1 MSILIGAITTLAFAL
16 LIIAAIGVIR
26 LPNALARQHAVT
38 KAATLSLSLL
48 IIAMMLVA
56 VQMDWSGAWLIKLSL
71 LLVLLLIT
79 LPLAS
84 HALARSSLYEE
95 KNR

>member
-1 MSILIGAITTLAFAL
+1 MTFVIGAITTLAFVL
-16 LIIAAIGVIR
+16 LIIAAIGVLR
-26 LPNALARQHAVT
+26 LPSALARQHAVT

-48 IIAMMLVA
+48 IIAMMVHA
-56 VQMDWSGAWLIKLSL
+56 VHMDWSWGWIIKLTL
-71 LLVLLLIT
+71 LLLFLLIT